1 MKAPVHR
8 GANAHLFAAAAGV
21 ILGYLQACPDGA
33 TREDLRDNLAA
44 KCKGERYLTSAL
56 KVLRMHGEVVLN
68 GRRWLLA
75 ERRAA

>member
-8 GANAHLFAAAAGV
+8 GAERALFAAAESV
-21 ILGYLQACPDGA
+21 ILAYLETHPGGA

-44 KCKGERYLTSAL
+44 KCKGERYLVSAL
-56 KVLRMHGEVVLN
+56 KVLRMHGAVTLA
-68 GRRWLLA
+68 GKHWLLA

>member
-1 MKAPVHR
+1 MSAPVHR
-8 GANAHLFAAAAGV
+8 CANKDLFAAAASI
-21 ILGYLQACPDGA
+21 ILGYLQAQPDGA
-33 TREDLRDNLAA
+33 TREDLRDNLSA

-56 KVLRMHGEVVLN
+56 KVLRMQGAVVLN